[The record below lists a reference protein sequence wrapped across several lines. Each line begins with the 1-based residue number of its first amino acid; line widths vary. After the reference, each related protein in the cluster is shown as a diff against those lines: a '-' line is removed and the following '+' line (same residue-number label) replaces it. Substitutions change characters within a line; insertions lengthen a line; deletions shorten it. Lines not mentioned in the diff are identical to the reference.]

1 MAVKTPKYWE
11 KKERFGE
18 LIEATTFYGNKV
30 KIPEKFK
37 NGWEMAQLMAE
48 DKQKRGLDPTGG
60 LEINKEINPL
70 YYDLERVYY
79 EIYQEED

>member
-37 NGWEMAQLMAE
+37 HGWEMAQLMAE
-48 DKQKRGLDPTGG
+48 DKQKHGLEPTGG
-60 LEINKEINPL
+60 LEPYNETRPIV
-70 YYDLERVYY
+70 YDMLRTHL
-79 EIYQEED
+79 EIYREDD